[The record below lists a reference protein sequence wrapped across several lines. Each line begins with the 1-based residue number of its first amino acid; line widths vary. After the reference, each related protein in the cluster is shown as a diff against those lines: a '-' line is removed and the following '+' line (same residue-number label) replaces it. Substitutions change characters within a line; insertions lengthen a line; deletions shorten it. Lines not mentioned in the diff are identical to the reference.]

1 MPLVRIDLPEATAP
15 EHRQSIVEV
24 VYEALVDTVGA
35 PVNDRFMI
43 ISEHKPANLVMDP
56 TYMVERTERALII
69 QITFNAGRTV
79 ESKKNLYRAIAA
91 GLHERIGLRPEDVFI
106 SLVDVPKENWSFG
119 LGEAQYV
126 D

>member
-1 MPLVRIDLPEATAP
+1 MPLVRIDLPEATPP
-15 EHRQSIVEV
+15 EYRQSIVEV
-24 VYEALVDTVGA
+24 VYEALVDAVGA

-43 ISEHKPANLVMDP
+43 VSEHEPENLVMDP

-79 ESKKNLYRAIAA
+79 EAKKNLYRAIAS